1 MFFYVLID
9 FGYICT
15 CSSAGHYVDEI
26 NIFPSNIVFLA
37 CMRYW
42 TLDVSRTASYEI
54 TLFRLPS
61 AIGQVFSRLKHKFF
75 LTSNMMIADHD
86 I

>member
-1 MFFYVLID
+1 MSSLILVI
-9 FGYICT
+9 FANALVQVTMG
-15 CSSAGHYVDEI
+15 EI

-42 TLDVSRTASYEI
+42 TLDVSRAAASYEI

-75 LTSNMMIADHD
+75 LTLNMMVADHD